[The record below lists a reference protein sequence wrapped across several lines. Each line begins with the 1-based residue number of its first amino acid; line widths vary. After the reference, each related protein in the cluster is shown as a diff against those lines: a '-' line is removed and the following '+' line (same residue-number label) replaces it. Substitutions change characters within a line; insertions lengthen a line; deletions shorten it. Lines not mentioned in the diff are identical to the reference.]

1 MVKPEHWVAMASVGV
16 TGFVAAVNVTATTGM
31 ERWKKRQAR
40 MDKIGNH
47 RVEWMTDLA
56 HWATEVRLCLEN
68 HGDPYEQRSAA
79 VTALNLNDLLAL
91 EQISSFDAALR
102 AKIAMTGTRRMDRLI
117 GLIEKKT
124 TSVRRT
130 AKDLRWQVVK
140 NPDIPEQNPEK
151 PTLTW
156 DPRTVTDNADIAA
169 RAEKLEALSA
179 ECIGRIELLLQEI
192 RLEVADPS
200 PPPQREAGL
209 TLRIKRRIRT
219 DAGSPQSA
227 TTPRRR

>member
-1 MVKPEHWVAMASVGV
+1 MALASVGV
-16 TGFVAAVNVTATTGM
+16 TGFVAAVNVTASTGM

-40 MDKIGNH
+40 IDKIGNH

-68 HGDPYEQRSAA
+68 HGDPYEQRSAT
-79 VTALNLNDLLAL
+79 VTALNLHDLQAL
-91 EQISSFDAALR
+91 ERIGSFDTALR

-130 AKDLRWQVVK
+130 AKDLRWQVMK

-156 DPRTVTDNADIAA
+156 DPGTVRDNADITA

-179 ECIGRIELLLQEI
+179 ECIGRIEMLLQEI

-200 PPPQREAGL
+200 PPPQRESGL
-209 TLRIKRRIRT
+209 TVRLKRRIRT
-219 DAGSPQSA
+219 DATAPRSA
-227 TTPRRR
+227 TTPRRH